1 MELNEDNK
9 AERVREYC
17 VGCGLCAHFCPEN
30 AISMV
35 EKPRIVRVP
44 PHQLMP

>member
-1 MELNEDNK
+1 MRRKEMAKVVVD
-9 AERVREYC
+9 ADTC

-30 AISMV
+30 AISMI

-44 PHQLMP
+44 PYKYMH